1 MTFAQI
7 DGYAVARRLG
17 YVSGIASQQPNR
29 LRATFRSIGAL
40 IGLSRDELL
49 TDAEILR
56 TQAIAILCER
66 AGALGATAVLNTQF
80 HVSEGDDGKCTV
92 VAFGE
97 AVILI
102 AAAQRSA

>member
-17 YVSGIASQQPNR
+17 YVSGVASQQPSR

-40 IGLSRDELL
+40 IGIARDELL

-56 TQAIAILCER
+56 TQAIALLCER
-66 AGALGATAVLNTQF
+66 AGELRANAVVNTQF
-80 HVSEGDDGKCTV
+80 HVSEGPDGKCTV

-97 AVILI
+97 AVVLV